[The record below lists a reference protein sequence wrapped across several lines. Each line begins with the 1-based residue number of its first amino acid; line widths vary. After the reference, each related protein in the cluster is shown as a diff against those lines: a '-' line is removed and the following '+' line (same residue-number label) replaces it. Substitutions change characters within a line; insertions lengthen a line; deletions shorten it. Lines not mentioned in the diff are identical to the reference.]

1 MNDLFTI
8 NDKEI
13 ENDMVIISINKH
25 RKVCRKKVLELLN
38 NEKKFEKKIKD
49 YFLHN
54 KIHLNNL
61 INKIIDE
68 DIKDPVT
75 AIIDLYYE

>member
-8 NDKEI
+8 NHKEI
-13 ENDMVIISINKH
+13 DNDMVIISIDKH
-25 RKVCRKKVLELLN
+25 KKLCKKKIVELLN

-54 KIHLNNL
+54 KSHLNNL

-68 DIKDPVT
+68 NVKDPIT
-75 AIIDLYYE
+75 AIFDLYYG